1 MTKIA
6 IDSDIFFFTFRSSR
20 ADVNPPD
27 VERRLRA
34 LSNNP
39 RVDLFVPIS
48 VIGECVI
55 ECLREECH
63 PRDQRGVRE
72 IDHLTDLWA
81 GLDLKFLYPN
91 ELVAEVC
98 YQLVERYKTGY
109 DRDRRLTD
117 TDLVHIGYAL
127 AHEMDYFLT
136 TDKALKHYIPQ
147 KAKLKVLNL
156 EEIKDLF

>member
-39 RVDLFVPIS
+39 KVDLFVPIY

-55 ECLREECH
+55 ECLRGE
-63 PRDQRGVRE
+63 G
-72 IDHLTDLWA
+72 
-81 GLDLKFLYPN
+81 
-91 ELVAEVC
+91 
-98 YQLVERYKTGY
+98 
-109 DRDRRLTD
+109 RRR
-117 TDLVHIGYAL
+117 
-127 AHEMDYFLT
+127 
-136 TDKALKHYIPQ
+136 
-147 KAKLKVLNL
+147 
-156 EEIKDLF
+156 